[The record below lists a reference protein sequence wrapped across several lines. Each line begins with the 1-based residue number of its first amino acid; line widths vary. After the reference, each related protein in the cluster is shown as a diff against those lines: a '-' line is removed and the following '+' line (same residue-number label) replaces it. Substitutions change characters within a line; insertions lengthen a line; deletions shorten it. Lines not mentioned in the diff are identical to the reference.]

1 VAKAIKKFVYQN
13 RDSSTVKA
21 RATQRSG
28 DFDSIFK
35 EGVKIFKPREG
46 KNKIRILPP
55 SWADPSHYG
64 FEIFVNYGIGV
75 DEQSYLS
82 LSAMKN
88 EPDPL
93 AEARKQAERQGNKTL
108 ADSLK
113 PTKRVMFYVI
123 DRMAEDEG
131 VQLWAAP
138 WTIDKSFASLA
149 IDEESGAVTM
159 VDHPDEG
166 HDITFYKEG
175 TGMTTKYPA
184 ERMRISRE
192 PCPLSDDAAL
202 ADEWLEQ
209 ITSQPLPEVLNF
221 YDYDHIAAAFD
232 GQVRNDK
239 TSAKPKGKSDDE
251 DDLGEKIVKVKPTLP
266 KTKLAKVDDD
276 EIDED
281 TGEVTPKK
289 PNGKAAPVKA
299 AEPDDQDEEATAK
312 LSVSSIR
319 NRLAG
324 RKGRPTTGDDD

>member
-1 VAKAIKKFVYQN
+1 MAKIMKKFSYTP
-13 RDSSTVKA
+13 RDAQSVKA

-35 EGVKIFKPREG
+35 EGVKMFKPREG

-55 SWADPSHYG
+55 TWPEANHHG
-64 FEIFVNYGIGV
+64 FEIFVNYGIGI
-75 DEQSYLS
+75 DEGQYLS

-93 AEARKQAERQGNKTL
+93 AEARKQAERQGDKKL
-108 ADSLK
+108 ADSLR
-113 PTKRVMFYVI
+113 PTKRVMFFLI

-138 WTIDKSFASLA
+138 WTVDKSFASLA

-159 VDHPDEG
+159 VDHPEEG
-166 HDITFYKEG
+166 HDITYYKEG
-175 TGMTTKYPA
+175 TGLATKYPA

-192 PCPLSDDAAL
+192 SCPLSEDQSQ

-209 ITSQPLPEVLNF
+209 ITSQSLPEVLNF
-221 YDYDHIAAAFD
+221 YDYDHIAEAFD

-239 TSAKPKGKSDDE
+239 GPKSKGKSEDDDE
-251 DDLGEKIVKVKPTLP
+251 PVKPKSTGP
-266 KTKLAKVDDD
+266 KTRLAKVEVED
-276 EIDED
+276 EETDEE

-289 PNGKAAPVKA
+289 SNGKPVSKA
-299 AEPDDQDEEATAK
+299 SEPEDEADEEATAK

-324 RKGRPTTGDDD
+324 RKGRPTVGDDD